1 MNTMLKVTVATVVGS
16 VVALGM
22 VAASGDRADAQSIN
36 NGWSYQY
43 DAVGDGSG
51 GSQYDI
57 KGMAM
62 SVQGDKLFVALTGGT
77 PLTGVKHNGALNG
90 TIGWGDLFFNFSG
103 KNFNDAAAAGQLLGV
118 RFAGSND
125 SKVGL
130 GVYSGVKT
138 TSVALQNDGYSSLN
152 QYYTASGGAFNKQ
165 NTQGT
170 AIATR
175 DAANSYY
182 GATSS
187 IQNVIASGNKVGNVN
202 LLSAQNLSAIG
213 LSFGGGAANDN
224 IFGFS
229 FDRGALPGGSFMANL
244 FLECGNDGVAFSG
257 SSEAAPEPTTMAGAA
272 LGIAA
277 IGGLKRARRRKAA
290 AAS

>member
-1 MNTMLKVTVATVVGS
+1 MNTMLKMTVATVVGS
-16 VVALGM
+16 VAALGLI
-22 VAASGDRADAQSIN
+22 ATSGDRANAQSIN
-36 NGWSYQY
+36 NGWTYQY

-62 SVQGDKLFVALTGGT
+62 SVQGDKLFVAMTGGT
-77 PLTGVKHNGALNG
+77 PLTGVNYASAQGG
-90 TIGWGDLFFNFSG
+90 SIGWGDLFFNFSG
-103 KNFNDAAAAGQLLGV
+103 KNFNDAAAAGQLFGV
-118 RFAGSND
+118 RFASTND

-130 GVYSGVKT
+130 GVYSGVQA
-138 TSVALQNDGYSSLN
+138 TSVALQNSGYGSLD
-152 QYYTASGGAFNKQ
+152 QYYSHSAFNKQ

-170 AIATR
+170 ALATR
-175 DAANSYY
+175 NAVNDYY
-182 GATSS
+182 GGAGS
-187 IQNVIASGNKVGNVN
+187 IKNVINSGSKVSDVS
-202 LLSAQNLSAIG
+202 LLSAQNLSAMG

-229 FDRGALPGGSFMANL
+229 FDRGALPGGSFMANV
-244 FLECGNDGVAFSG
+244 FLECGNDAMAFSG
-257 SSEAAPEPTTMAGAA
+257 SSAAAPEPTTMAGAA

-277 IGGLKRARRRKAA
+277 IGGLKRARRRKQA

>member
-1 MNTMLKVTVATVVGS
+1 MNTMLKTVATVVGS
-16 VVALGM
+16 VAALGLI
-22 VAASGDRADAQSIN
+22 AASSDRANAQSLN
-36 NGWSYQY
+36 SGWNYQY
-43 DAVGDGSG
+43 DAIGDGSG

-62 SVQGDKLFVALTGGT
+62 SVRGDKLFVALTGGT
-77 PLTGVKHNGALNG
+77 PLTGVKDNGALGG

-103 KNFNDAAAAGQLLGV
+103 KNFNDAATAGQLFGV

-138 TSVALQNDGYSSLN
+138 TSVALQNDGYKNLD

-175 DAANSYY
+175 AAANSYY
-182 GATSS
+182 GATNS
-187 IQNVIASGNKVGNVN
+187 IQNVINSGNKVGDVN
-202 LLSAQNLSAIG
+202 LLSAQNLSALG
-213 LSFGGGAANDN
+213 LSFGGAAASDN
-224 IFGFS
+224 TFGFS
-229 FDRGALPGGSFMANL
+229 FDRGALPGGSFLANL
-244 FLECGNDGVAFSG
+244 FLECGNDAIAFSG
-257 SSEAAPEPTTMAGAA
+257 SSAAVPEPTTMAGAA

-277 IGGLKRARRRKAA
+277 IGRLKRARRKAA
-290 AAS
+290 AS

>member
-62 SVQGDKLFVALTGGT
+62 SVQGGKLFVALTGGT

-103 KNFNDAAAAGQLLGV
+103 KNL
-118 RFAGSND
+118 
-125 SKVGL
+125 
-130 GVYSGVKT
+130 SG
-138 TSVALQNDGYSSLN
+138 
-152 QYYTASGGAFNKQ
+152 
-165 NTQGT
+165 
-170 AIATR
+170 
-175 DAANSYY
+175 
-182 GATSS
+182 
-187 IQNVIASGNKVGNVN
+187 
-202 LLSAQNLSAIG
+202 
-213 LSFGGGAANDN
+213 
-224 IFGFS
+224 
-229 FDRGALPGGSFMANL
+229 
-244 FLECGNDGVAFSG
+244 
-257 SSEAAPEPTTMAGAA
+257 
-272 LGIAA
+272 
-277 IGGLKRARRRKAA
+277 
-290 AAS
+290 

>member
-1 MNTMLKVTVATVVGS
+1 MNAMLKVSVATVVVS
-16 VVALGM
+16 VAALGM
-22 VAASGDRADAQSIN
+22 VATSGDRANAQSLN
-36 NGWSYQY
+36 SSWNYQY
-43 DAVGDGSG
+43 DAIGDGSG

-77 PLTGVKHNGALNG
+77 PLTGVKRNGALG
-90 TIGWGDLFFNFSG
+90 GSIGWGDLFFNFSG
-103 KNFNDAAAAGQLLGV
+103 KNFNDAAAAGQLFGV

-125 SKVGL
+125 SKVSL

-138 TSVALQNDGYSSLN
+138 TSVALQNDGYRNLDH
-152 QYYTASGGAFNKQ
+152 YYTQSGGKFNKQ

-175 DAANSYY
+175 AAANSYY
-182 GATSS
+182 GATNS
-187 IQNVIASGNKVGNVN
+187 IQNVIDSGNKVGNVN
-202 LLSAQNLSAIG
+202 LLSAQNLSAMG

-244 FLECGNDGVAFSG
+244 FLECGNDAIAFSG
-257 SSEAAPEPTTMAGAA
+257 SSEAVPEPTTMAGAA
-272 LGIAA
+272 LGVAA

-290 AAS
+290 AS

>member
-16 VVALGM
+16 VAALGM
-22 VAASGDRADAQSIN
+22 VATSGDRANAQNIN

-62 SVQGDKLFVALTGGT
+62 SVQGNKLFVALTGGT
-77 PLTGVKHNGALNG
+77 PLTGVADAGSQGGA
-90 TIGWGDLFFNFSG
+90 IGFGDLFFNFSG
-103 KNFNDAAAAGQLLGV
+103 KNFGDAAAAGQLFGV
-118 RFAGSND
+118 RFAGTND

-138 TSVALQNDGYSSLN
+138 TSVALQNSGYSSLD
-152 QYYTASGGAFNKQ
+152 QYYTASGGTFNKQ

-182 GATSS
+182 GATNS
-187 IQNVIASGNKVGNVN
+187 IQNVIDSGNKVGDVSM
-202 LLSAQNLSAIG
+202 LSAQNLSSMG
-213 LSFGGGAANDN
+213 LSFGGGATSDN

-244 FLECGNDGVAFSG
+244 FLECGNDGMAFSG

-277 IGGLKRARRRKAA
+277 IGRLRARRRKEA

>member
-1 MNTMLKVTVATVVGS
+1 MKTMLKVTVATLMSS
-16 VVALGM
+16 VAALGM
-22 VAASGDRADAQSIN
+22 VAASSDGANAQSLN

-43 DAVGDGSG
+43 DAIGDGSG
-51 GSQYDI
+51 GSKYDI

-77 PLTGVKHNGALNG
+77 PLAGVKDRGALG
-90 TIGWGDLFFNFSG
+90 GSIGWGDLFFNFSG
-103 KNFNDAAAAGQLLGV
+103 KNFNDAAAAGQLFGV
-118 RFAGSND
+118 RFASAND

-130 GVYSGVKT
+130 GVYSGVST
-138 TSVALQNDGYSSLN
+138 TSVAVQNDGYRNLDH
-152 QYYTASGGAFNKQ
+152 YYTASKGAFNKQ

-175 DAANSYY
+175 AAANSYY
-182 GATSS
+182 GATGS

-202 LLSAQNLSAIG
+202 LLTAQALSTLG
-213 LSFGGGAANDN
+213 LSFSGSAAKDN
-224 IFGFS
+224 TFGFS
-229 FDRGALPGGSFMANL
+229 FDRGALPGGSFLASL
-244 FLECGNDGVAFSG
+244 FLECGNDAIAFSG
-257 SSEAAPEPTTMAGAA
+257 SSAAAPEPTTMAGAA

-277 IGGLKRARRRKAA
+277 IGGLKRARRRKES

>member
-1 MNTMLKVTVATVVGS
+1 MNMTLKATVVTVVGS
-16 VVALGM
+16 IAALSM
-22 VAASGDRADAQSIN
+22 IAALGDRAEAQSIN

-62 SVQGDKLFVALTGGT
+62 SVQGDKLLVALTGGT
-77 PLTGVKHNGALNG
+77 PLSGVKDNAALNG

-103 KNFNDAAAAGQLLGV
+103 KSFNNAATSGQLLGV
-118 RFAGSND
+118 RFASSND

-138 TSVALQNDGYSSLN
+138 TSVALQNSGYKNLD
-152 QYYTASGGAFNKQ
+152 QYYTTSGGKFNKQ

-182 GATSS
+182 GATGS
-187 IQNVIASGNKVGNVN
+187 IQNVIASGNKVSEVN
-202 LLSAQNLSAIG
+202 LLSAQNLSSLG
-213 LSFGGGAANDN
+213 LSFGGGAVNDN

-229 FDRGALPGGSFMANL
+229 FDRGALPGGSFLANL

-277 IGGLKRARRRKAA
+277 IGGLKRARRRKSAA
-290 AAS
+290 K

>member
-1 MNTMLKVTVATVVGS
+1 LSPAK
-16 VVALGM
+16 
-22 VAASGDRADAQSIN
+22 
-36 NGWSYQY
+36 
-43 DAVGDGSG
+43 
-51 GSQYDI
+51 
-57 KGMAM
+57 
-62 SVQGDKLFVALTGGT
+62 
-77 PLTGVKHNGALNG
+77 
-90 TIGWGDLFFNFSG
+90 G
-103 KNFNDAAAAGQLLGV
+103 KNFNDAAASGQLLGV

-187 IQNVIASGNKVGNVN
+187 IQNVIASGNKVGDVS

-277 IGGLKRARRRKAA
+277 IGGLKRARRRKAT